1 MSYLQILKIKN
12 LLSSGFNIG
21 YLSPNEQHEK
31 WKSENAFSRG
41 MAVIAGKVW
50 HKQDKKDY
58 YLVAL
63 DADKIEAI
71 KEICI
76 RNGKTTSLQEMAQ
89 ITLVEQH
96 KDCLDKAH
104 IYYYSPIA
112 FPKKS
117 ADSVLGLEVKGLGEH
132 GIMLCS
138 PSLHKNGHSYEI
150 IGTIEPVVLNIVQAI
165 EMIQHLNHICIK
177 HGLEY
182 LEDVSTCRKLKP
194 ILSLSP
200 LTQT

>member
-1 MSYLQILKIKN
+1 MI
-12 LLSSGFNIG
+12 
-21 YLSPNEQHEK
+21 
-31 WKSENAFSRG
+31 
-41 MAVIAGKVW
+41 
-50 HKQDKKDY
+50 
-58 YLVAL
+58 AL

-71 KEICI
+71 KEICT
-76 RNGKTTSLQEMAQ
+76 RNGKTISLEQMAQ

-138 PSLHKNGHSYEI
+138 PSLHKNGHPYEI
-150 IGTIEPVVLNIVQAI
+150 IGTIEPVVLNTVQAI
-165 EMIQHLNHICIK
+165 EMTQHLNHICIK

-182 LEDVSTCRKLKP
+182 LEDVSALRKLKP
-194 ILSLSP
+194 MLKSLANDTNIRIYQGQRHLTLLAAADSILLSYSGNKRKADGY
-200 LTQT
+200 LKDF